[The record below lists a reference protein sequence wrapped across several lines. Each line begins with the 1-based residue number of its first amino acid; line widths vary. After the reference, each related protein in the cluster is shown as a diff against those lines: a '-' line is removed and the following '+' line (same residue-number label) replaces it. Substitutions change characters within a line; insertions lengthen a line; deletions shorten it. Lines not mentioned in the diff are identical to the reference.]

1 MADDLGTAKL
11 SLIIDMADWDVAV
24 ARGKNSLSNLA
35 SDGVQ
40 AFNNTTHASKRAAT
54 SLADYVAYLGKTAD
68 QTRLLRAAKNGV
80 DPAAIAAAA
89 EQMRAYAEATAYAE
103 NQQRD
108 LAAALAQMRVGEGI
122 VSELREQIATFGMG
136 KNELTLYRAALAGVQ
151 AEVLPLISTL
161 DRLNREQEIAGFR
174 AQASAQAFQ
183 QQIAAASGYT
193 SSQHAAEQATRR
205 RADAEA
211 AFLPLLEREAALN
224 KAATTRGEFLR
235 QLDREAK
242 TIGKTRSELMEMR
255 AAELGLTQAA
265 APLILK
271 LREQETALL
280 KNSRAA
286 DQGKKA
292 INAYGLSQKQF
303 EFAMRGVP
311 AQMTDIFISLQGGQN
326 PLTVFLQQGGQLK
339 DMFGGIKPAAAAL
352 AGEMLKLINVYTV
365 SAAVITTLAI
375 AAYKGSQETNQ
386 FGKALALTGNAA
398 GTTANA
404 MAMMAAE
411 MDKAGSSTQASASRA
426 LAEVART
433 GTIASKSFQDVASA
447 ADAMYLATGK
457 AISDTVDEF
466 KKITE
471 DPVAAI
477 LELNKTQH
485 FLTVEIYDQILA
497 LQQQGRATDAAALA
511 MKTYADATITAANR
525 VAENLGLLEK
535 AWKYVKI
542 GASEAW
548 DEMMGIGRNLTAA
561 QELQKLIADN
571 QRDLNNIANASNAR
585 IPGSEDAVP
594 KLRADVQARYDRIKE
609 LNQQMER
616 ERVDAEKKQARQ
628 SANELAIANEELIRT
643 GYAKEVQLALAVAEQ
658 TQKINEGI
666 EKAKLAGD
674 IALAE
679 RLESQRADAV
689 AAISKKYE
697 DKSKKK
703 TAKESFAAQ
712 NNFELQAL
720 RDQLAL
726 EKSTI
731 QASQQLN
738 QAAYANKQITAEEY
752 YRRQKELLESSVKV
766 EEASL
771 LKQIEYLRS
780 ANGNKREAINNQR
793 QLGELETRLQQI
805 REKSGTDLKLLAGEE
820 DRYYQE
826 RQYAIE
832 DYARSLTDATD
843 AIRRDFSARTS
854 AIGMGA
860 REAQIQS
867 DLNDVYV
874 RQEAALRDLNVQL
887 KRRQIG
893 QKEFMQKSSDLV
905 AGSNAQVAAIKDGYA
920 AMGRAEADWRNGFT
934 GVAADYQQKMGDI
947 AGNTRTLLEGTF
959 DGLNDAIAE
968 AVMTGKANL
977 DDLGKYLAK
986 MAVQFGTSKIFSYLM
1001 SMWNPGGASSSGSL
1015 ANFGNNPG
1023 WTVNAKGN
1031 VYSSPSLSA
1040 YSNGVFSSPQVFAF
1054 AKGAGV
1060 FGEAGPEAIMPLAR
1074 TSSGDLGV
1082 QVAGG
1087 GSGGIVLNLNVMGAE
1102 GEPSVSANESSP
1114 GVFDVDVIF
1123 GQLERKQAAGIMNGT
1138 SVVGRALTKRYQ
1150 LKER

>member
-11 SLIIDMADWDVAV
+11 SLIIDMGDWDVAV

-89 EQMRAYAEATAYAE
+89 EQMRNYAEATAYAE

-211 AFLPLLEREAALN
+211 AFLPLLEREAELN

-265 APLILK
+265 APLIAK

-280 KNSRAA
+280 KNGHAA
-286 DQGKKA
+286 DQGKKKL
-292 INAYGLSQKQF
+292 NAYGISQKQF

-311 AQMTDIFISLQGGQN
+311 AQITDIAISLQGGQN

-352 AGEMLKLINVYTV
+352 AGELLKLVNVYTV

-466 KKITE
+466 KKIAE

-497 LQQQGRATDAAALA
+497 LQQQGRTTDAAALA
-511 MKTYADATITAANR
+511 MKTYADATITAAKR

-535 AWKYVKI
+535 
-542 GASEAW
+542 
-548 DEMMGIGRNLTAA
+548 R
-561 QELQKLIADN
+561 
-571 QRDLNNIANASNAR
+571 
-585 IPGSEDAVP
+585 GST
-594 KLRADVQARYDRIKE
+594 
-609 LNQQMER
+609 
-616 ERVDAEKKQARQ
+616 
-628 SANELAIANEELIRT
+628 S
-643 GYAKEVQLALAVAEQ
+643 
-658 TQKINEGI
+658 
-666 EKAKLAGD
+666 
-674 IALAE
+674 
-679 RLESQRADAV
+679 
-689 AAISKKYE
+689 
-697 DKSKKK
+697 
-703 TAKESFAAQ
+703 
-712 NNFELQAL
+712 
-720 RDQLAL
+720 
-726 EKSTI
+726 
-731 QASQQLN
+731 
-738 QAAYANKQITAEEY
+738 
-752 YRRQKELLESSVKV
+752 
-766 EEASL
+766 
-771 LKQIEYLRS
+771 RS
-780 ANGNKREAINNQR
+780 A
-793 QLGELETRLQQI
+793 RL
-805 REKSGTDLKLLAGEE
+805 RHGTK
-820 DRYYQE
+820 
-826 RQYAIE
+826 
-832 DYARSLTDATD
+832 
-843 AIRRDFSARTS
+843 
-854 AIGMGA
+854 
-860 REAQIQS
+860 
-867 DLNDVYV
+867 
-874 RQEAALRDLNVQL
+874 
-887 KRRQIG
+887 
-893 QKEFMQKSSDLV
+893 
-905 AGSNAQVAAIKDGYA
+905 
-920 AMGRAEADWRNGFT
+920 
-934 GVAADYQQKMGDI
+934 
-947 AGNTRTLLEGTF
+947 
-959 DGLNDAIAE
+959 
-968 AVMTGKANL
+968 
-977 DDLGKYLAK
+977 
-986 MAVQFGTSKIFSYLM
+986 
-1001 SMWNPGGASSSGSL
+1001 
-1015 ANFGNNPG
+1015 
-1023 WTVNAKGN
+1023 
-1031 VYSSPSLSA
+1031 
-1040 YSNGVFSSPQVFAF
+1040 
-1054 AKGAGV
+1054 
-1060 FGEAGPEAIMPLAR
+1060 
-1074 TSSGDLGV
+1074 
-1082 QVAGG
+1082 
-1087 GSGGIVLNLNVMGAE
+1087 
-1102 GEPSVSANESSP
+1102 
-1114 GVFDVDVIF
+1114 
-1123 GQLERKQAAGIMNGT
+1123 
-1138 SVVGRALTKRYQ
+1138 
-1150 LKER
+1150 